1 MKSALLLFLA
11 VMLVACTG
19 QHDEHM
25 DVSKSNTPDTP
36 ATKDTDS
43 VLACTLTSS
52 ELQQRKETVLA
63 SLKKAVLERKELQ
76 DGFTFRF
83 DGKDDMLDQL
93 TEFVKS
99 ERSCCSFFKFRL
111 TIDGNSKSIWLDI
124 TGPEGAKAFVTEELK
139 L

>member
-1 MKSALLLFLA
+1 MSKPHAADTILA
-11 VMLVACTG
+11 NVA
-19 QHDEHM
+19 
-25 DVSKSNTPDTP
+25 
-36 ATKDTDS
+36 DS

-52 ELQQRKETVLA
+52 ELQRRKETVLA

-111 TIDGNSKSIWLDI
+111 TIDGNSESIWLDL